1 MLAKWNWTCVSLYRS
16 SEFLRSTMF
25 WTLRA
30 SQRTSQPRAS
40 QIQRRREETHLV
52 VSMLEQL
59 DMSKT
64 TARRS
69 GFCASSSS
77 SAAAFFLCHGSRPG
91 LFQGL
96 SPVGTLS

>member
-1 MLAKWNWTCVSLYRS
+1 
-16 SEFLRSTMF
+16 
-25 WTLRA
+25 
-30 SQRTSQPRAS
+30 
-40 QIQRRREETHLV
+40 
-52 VSMLEQL
+52 
-59 DMSKT
+59 MSKT

-77 SAAAFFLCHGSRPG
+77 SAAAFFFCHGSRPG